1 MPLHETTLLDAA
13 HDYTSHEMDEPNDLP
28 LTKGDS
34 HGAPMSVIAA
44 CIERF
49 RNQAPTP
56 SNARSQIPAGKFWWL
71 DANPPKDV
79 IEPAPRPL
87 TNLVERGTAERYRST
102 SPLYESD
109 DESTS
114 DGDIHFQKIVPKTL
128 IRSDVDRY
136 GPLEDISATELMFSS
151 DSTDHDLKAAFNLDS
166 YAEKLLMKCDLLLKG
181 YDKPKEHR
189 LSDESTGLRRT
200 KMDNRDHYTRSDSIE
215 NSRVSSLGG
224 KRQGGLTTLSQETI
238 SEEDS
243 ISLNKIEYSTDG
255 RHGASNKKHSQLD
268 FHRPSQSLN
277 LSDSIDSL
285 PMSPLGL
292 SLAFSADSWS
302 GLQVQGM
309 NVPASTVIDSRNHPV
324 TEKTAVVYE
333 MDAAAD
339 VEHRVITGTERMG
352 SERTGT
358 GASHAAIEKKE
369 LGIGSGQLTRRSGLE
384 TIDECSNDVSICN
397 DDGFE
402 PNLSESVT
410 FPYLSAE
417 RPVTSK
423 SRADSLLY
431 VSSSSEGDFISKA
444 KVAHAGRH
452 WGGVNVNESG
462 DSTSDKGG
470 RESALDA
477 DPDAAFE
484 QFVESDV
491 VHCTSD
497 DDNDRDHSAEG
508 SSDDDNDRDHSA
520 EGSSEDD
527 NDRDHSAEGSSEDDN
542 DRDHSPEGS
551 CDDAPDAGDI
561 YSFDGAEGSVQDPPV
576 SDSVVS
582 GVIDA
587 STSASQS
594 ASCASVSNGNALQTP
609 VLSDSVPCPLAESD
623 VAPFLKDE
631 ITAMLWARLCKIRE
645 QMAAA
650 ETAACIQ

>member
-1 MPLHETTLLDAA
+1 
-13 HDYTSHEMDEPNDLP
+13 MDEPNDLP

-71 DANPPKDV
+71 VANPPKDV
-79 IEPAPRPL
+79 IEPTPRPL
-87 TNLVERGTAERYRST
+87 ANLVDRGTADRYGST

-114 DGDIHFQKIVPKTL
+114 DGDIHFQKIVPKT
-128 IRSDVDRY
+128 RSDVDTY
-136 GPLEDISATELMFSS
+136 GPLEDISATEQMFSS

-189 LSDESTGLRRT
+189 LSDESTGLRRS
-200 KMDNRDHYTRSDSIE
+200 KMDNKDHYARLDSIE
-215 NSRVSSLGG
+215 NSRVSFLYG
-224 KRQGGLTTLSQETI
+224 KRQGGLTTLSQETL

-255 RHGASNKKHSQLD
+255 HHGASNKKYSQPN

-302 GLQVQGM
+302 GLQVHGM
-309 NVPASTVIDSRNHPV
+309 NVPTSIVIDSRNHPV

-339 VEHRVITGTERMG
+339 VDHRVITGTERMG
-352 SERTGT
+352 AERTGT
-358 GASHAAIEKKE
+358 GTGTGAFHAAIEEKE
-369 LGIGSGQLTRRSGLE
+369 LAIGSGQLTRRSGLE

-417 RPVTSK
+417 RHVTSK

-444 KVAHAGRH
+444 KVTHAGRH
-452 WGGVNVNESG
+452 WGGVNVNESC

-477 DPDAAFE
+477 DPDAALE
-484 QFVESDV
+484 QIVESDV

-497 DDNDRDHSAEG
+497 DENDNDDSAEG
-508 SSDDDNDRDHSA
+508 SSDDAS
-520 EGSSEDD
+520 
-527 NDRDHSAEGSSEDDN
+527 
-542 DRDHSPEGS
+542 
-551 CDDAPDAGDI
+551 DAGDS
-561 YSFDGAEGSVQDPPV
+561 YSLDGAEGSVQGPPA
-576 SDSVVS
+576 SDSVIS

-594 ASCASVSNGNALQTP
+594 ASCASDSNGNALQTP
-609 VLSDSVPCPLAESD
+609 VVSDSVPCPLAESD

-650 ETAACIQ
+650 ETAACMQ